1 MYIHTYIH
9 THIQKCIY
17 IITTN
22 LSRYQKAIKLLN
34 TCKIERSLRVFN
46 TSETLTSYCEALR
59 KQQIPALS

>member
-22 LSRYQKAIKLLN
+22 LSRYQKASKLLN
-34 TCKIERSLRVFN
+34 KIERSLRVFN
-46 TSETLTSYCEALR
+46 TLTSYCEALR
-59 KQQIPALS
+59 KQKIPALS